1 MKKEFAILGLGKFGI
16 SLATSLSDAGCEV
29 MVADREAKMVDMVV
43 DFVAHAEVGDIT
55 DREFLA
61 SLGLSNYDAVI
72 IGIGDDLEA
81 GVMGTIL
88 AKELGAKMLIA
99 KAGSEL
105 QAKILRK
112 VGADKVVFP
121 ERESGIR
128 IANQLVHGNYF
139 DAIELSDIYS
149 ILDIPVPEAWVG
161 KSLAALGIRSKHK
174 VSILGIRRG
183 ENLIINPAPTAPLAQ
198 DDLLIVLGENKHL
211 EKLRKA
217 DV

>member
-16 SLATSLSDAGCEV
+16 SLATSLTDAGCEV
-29 MVADREAKMVDMVV
+29 MVADRDAKMVDMVV

-61 SLGLSNYDAVI
+61 TLGLSNYDAVI

-88 AKELGAKMLIA
+88 AKELGAKLVIA

-149 ILDIPVPEAWVG
+149 ILDINVPKSWIG
-161 KSLAALGIRSKHK
+161 KSLSDLGIRVKYK
-174 VSILGIRRG
+174 VSILGVRRG
-183 ENLIINPAPTAPLAQ
+183 EELVINPAPGEPLAE
-198 DDLLIVLGENKHL
+198 DDILIVLGENMHL
-211 EKLRKA
+211 EKLRKV
-217 DV
+217 DK

>member
-1 MKKEFAILGLGKFGI
+1 MKKEFAVLGLGRFGI
-16 SLATSLSDAGCEV
+16 SIATSLSDAGCEV
-29 MVADREAKMVDMVV
+29 MVADTDAKMVDEVA
-43 DFVAHAEVGDIT
+43 DFVVHAEVGDIT
-55 DREFLA
+55 DRDFLV

-72 IGIGDDLEA
+72 IGIGDKLEA

-88 AKELGAKMLIA
+88 AKEVGAKLVIA

-139 DAIELSDIYS
+139 DAIELSERYS
-149 ILDIPVPEAWVG
+149 ILEISAPKLWVG
-161 KSLAALGIRSKHK
+161 KSLADLDIRSKHR
-174 VSILGIRRG
+174 VSVLGIRKG
-183 ENLIINPAPTAPLAQ
+183 EELFINPSPKEPIGEDDILII
-198 DDLLIVLGENKHL
+198 LGENNDLDKF
-211 EKLRKA
+211 RKV
-217 DV
+217 DN